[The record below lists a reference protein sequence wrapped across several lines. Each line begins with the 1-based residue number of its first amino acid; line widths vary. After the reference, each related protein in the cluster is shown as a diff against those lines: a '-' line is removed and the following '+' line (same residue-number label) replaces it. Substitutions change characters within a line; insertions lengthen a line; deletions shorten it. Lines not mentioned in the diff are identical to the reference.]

1 MPMRLILA
9 IVRPDKLSA
18 IQTALDRRDVFLLTA
33 SEVID
38 CRREEGSVEIYRGR
52 EVRRPATRLR
62 LEVAV
67 SDEFFDE
74 AVAVIRHAGGS
85 GQVGDGKVFVMG
97 LDEYVPLRLS
107 DHRADLFPLQP
118 N

>member
-1 MPMRLILA
+1 MRLILA

-18 IQTALDRRDVFLLTA
+18 IQTALDRRDVYLLTA

-38 CRREEGSVEIYRGR
+38 CRRAEGSVEVYRGR

-74 AVAVIRHAGGS
+74 AVAIIRHAGGS
-85 GQVGDGKVFVMG
+85 GQVGDGKVFAMG
-97 LDEYVPLRLS
+97 LDEYVPFRS
-107 DHRADLFPLQP
+107 GDGRADLFLPHT